1 MFLVIMIV
9 NDKLPDLGNKNS
21 DDNDS
26 NQSDSL
32 VIIAL

>member
-1 MFLVIMIV
+1 MIMIV
-9 NDKLPDLGNKNS
+9 NDQLPDLGNKNS